1 MPRTVKV
8 IFATRRRVFSL
19 DKFKNKNQV
28 TRADE
33 NYAIIGLGK
42 FGGALCKQL
51 AAENQEI
58 LAIDTKEKLV
68 NRYMNIANKA
78 VIADAQDEEALRKLN
93 IEAFD
98 HVFITIGSDIQA
110 SVLSALNCKDLGV
123 KDLICKAQ
131 DRSHARIL
139 ERIGADQ
146 IVQPESDMAKRI
158 VMHHRQPHIIDY
170 LDLSEDVTLAEVE
183 VNNKE
188 YTERTLGELSL
199 RNNFD
204 VNVIAIIQKDNV
216 DVYPDARSIIHHKDM
231 LAVIGSV
238 DAVNNFDQEFNES

>member
-1 MPRTVKV
+1 M
-8 IFATRRRVFSL
+8 
-19 DKFKNKNQV
+19 DKFRKKNTV

-42 FGGALCKQL
+42 FGGALCREL
-51 AAENQEI
+51 AAAHQDT

-68 NRYMNIANKA
+68 NKYMNVANKA

-93 IEAFD
+93 IASFD

-158 VMHHRQPHIIDY
+158 IMHHRQPHIIDY
-170 LDLSEDVTLAEVE
+170 LDLSADVTLAEVQ
-183 VNNKE
+183 VTNKK

-199 RNNFD
+199 RNKFD
-204 VNVIAIIQKDNV
+204 VNAIAIIQQDNV
-216 DVYPDARSIIHHKDM
+216 NVYPEARSIIHFGDT

-238 DAVNNFDQEFNES
+238 EAVNKFDEKFNS

>member
-1 MPRTVKV
+1 M
-8 IFATRRRVFSL
+8 FSL

-204 VNVIAIIQKDNV
+204 VNVIAIIQKDHV

-238 DAVNNFDQEFNES
+238 DAVNNFDQEFNEN